1 MLRESDEML
10 KMVSIQAMQ
19 KFQGIETTKTFEF
32 YWDNQQ
38 RVLFIMKLSLK
49 HTFLSLQAWFS
60 ERLNGLK
67 I

>member
-32 YWDNQQ
+32 YHEITQQ
-38 RVLFIMKLSLK
+38 
-49 HTFLSLQAWFS
+49 QD
-60 ERLNGLK
+60 
-67 I
+67 